1 MGKKMN
7 PAEGRPLDAEELK
20 MLELK
25 QLNKEL
31 NAMSKRQKQLIKK
44 MDDCTITAA
53 EKKEYKVLMNKTLL
67 DLAQRLLA
75 S

>member
-44 MDDCTITAA
+44 KLQNIMEGKTKADYKMRIFG
-53 EKKEYKVLMNKTLL
+53 KKG
-67 DLAQRLLA
+67 R
-75 S
+75 